1 VEEEEYEPPAPPP
14 RPRRTEPTGIPAT
27 PLPEKEEQPTFERP
41 WPIAVSIKAYY
52 KSYTDMPRLLAR
64 LEETSGYSLERH
76 DIYKD
81 EMAAD
86 YFNKVYKGHTR
97 TPVIVVNGQ
106 VYTGSI
112 NDVSGLLTFQRN
124 VQETYQDIY
133 ISCFAG
139 RCRSCRNKGCLR
151 YTGGRQLEPQHAYH
165 FGIFYASSPGELM
178 ASCEMGALWVHY
190 GKPLH
195 EHMLFID
202 TPKSN
207 ALLYARKAQEFIDE
221 LRALPITTIEL
232 YLKKDSELSED
243 ILNIIAL
250 ASHYSGGKLRYT
262 ITQWDERTPGVYID
276 GTKVPPAYHPSSFT
290 TLLAAIKRYAR

>member
-1 VEEEEYEPPAPPP
+1 
-14 RPRRTEPTGIPAT
+14 
-27 PLPEKEEQPTFERP
+27 
-41 WPIAVSIKAYY
+41 
-52 KSYTDMPRLLAR
+52 
-64 LEETSGYSLERH
+64 
-76 DIYKD
+76 
-81 EMAAD
+81 
-86 YFNKVYKGHTR
+86 
-97 TPVIVVNGQ
+97 
-106 VYTGSI
+106 
-112 NDVSGLLTFQRN
+112 
-124 VQETYQDIY
+124 
-133 ISCFAG
+133 
-139 RCRSCRNKGCLR
+139 
-151 YTGGRQLEPQHAYH
+151 
-165 FGIFYASSPGELM
+165 
-178 ASCEMGALWVHY
+178 
-190 GKPLH
+190 
-195 EHMLFID
+195 MLFID